1 MLVTLYKTLI
11 AIVFS
16 VISIYAPFLSN
27 VAQRDFVP
35 LDAEKVNLTFAT
47 ISDTH
52 MNENESRL
60 FLLKLG
66 LSDMHNAKHP
76 LDAFVLSGDI
86 THHAY
91 EEHWSML
98 KKGFDS
104 YSPAENIILSI
115 GNHDTWGGDYGVR
128 VGLSHERFFR
138 YSKEIANRDIS
149 KVYYSTKINGY
160 TFIVL
165 GSEDDGEN
173 AYISE
178 TQLAWLGSEL
188 EKAAA
193 DNLPIFVVLHQ
204 PINLT
209 HGLPDTWGIGEPTEF
224 KGGIGVQSAQVEA
237 LLQQYKNIFYI
248 SGHIHNSVTNAQ
260 TSLLYGYESV
270 ETYGNITSVNLPAYS
285 LTRSHLETGKGLG
298 FVFEA
303 YDDEVVI
310 RTRSFT
316 NSIWIPQYTYTVP
329 LT

>member
-1 MLVTLYKTLI
+1 MLVSFYKIFLAVLFS
-11 AIVFS
+11 AINIF
-16 VISIYAPFLSN
+16 APFLSAGEQT
-27 VAQRDFVP
+27 VFVP
-35 LDAEKVNLTFAT
+35 LDEENVNLTFAT

-52 MNENESRL
+52 MNEDESRL

-66 LSDMHNAKHP
+66 LSDMQNAEHP
-76 LDAFVLSGDI
+76 LDAFVLSGDV

-98 KKGFDS
+98 KKGFDE
-104 YSPAENIILSI
+104 YTPAENILFSI

-173 AYISE
+173 AYISD
-178 TQLAWLGSEL
+178 TQLTWLQTEL
-188 EKAAA
+188 EAAA
-193 DNLPIFVVLHQ
+193 TDNLPIFVVLHQ

-224 KGGIGVQSAQVEA
+224 KGGIGAQSAQVEA
-237 LLQQYKNIFYI
+237 ILQQYKNVFYI
-248 SGHIHNSVTNAQ
+248 SGHIHNNLSNAA
-260 TSLLYGYESV
+260 TAPFLGYESV

-285 LTRSHLETGKGLG
+285 FTKNRTELQKGLG
-298 FVFEA
+298 FVFEV
-303 YDDEVVI
+303 YDEEVVI

-316 NSIWIPQYTYTVP
+316 NGVWYPNYTYTIP
-329 LT
+329 IK

>member
-1 MLVTLYKTLI
+1 MLVTFYKTFI
-11 AIVFS
+11 AIIFSAINVF
-16 VISIYAPFLSN
+16 APFLSN
-27 VAQRDFVP
+27 VIQTDFVP

-47 ISDTH
+47 ISDVH
-52 MNENESRL
+52 MNEDESRL
-60 FLLKLG
+60 FLLNLG
-66 LSDMHNAKHP
+66 LSDMHNAEHP

-104 YSPAENIILSI
+104 YSPAENILFSL

-138 YSKEIANRDIS
+138 YSKEIADRDIS

-178 TQLAWLGSEL
+178 TQLKWLESEL

-224 KGGIGVQSAQVEA
+224 KGGIGIQSAQVEA
-237 LLQQYKNIFYI
+237 LLQQYKNVFYI

-260 TSLLYGYESV
+260 TALLYGYESV
-270 ETYGNITSVNLPAYS
+270 ETYGNIISVNLPAYS
-285 LTRSHLETGKGLG
+285 FTRTHNEAKKGLG
-298 FVFEA
+298 FVFEV

-316 NSIWIPQYTYTVP
+316 NGLWYPQYTYTIP

>member
-1 MLVTLYKTLI
+1 MLVIFYKTLI
-11 AIVFS
+11 TVIFSAISVF
-16 VISIYAPFLSN
+16 VPFLSN
-27 VAQRDFVP
+27 VVQTDLVP
-35 LDAEKVNLTFAT
+35 LDAENVNLTFAA

-52 MNENESRL
+52 MNEDESRL

-66 LSDMHNAKHP
+66 LCDMHNAKRP

-98 KKGFDS
+98 KKGFDA
-104 YSPAENIILSI
+104 YSPAENIIFSI

-138 YSKEIANRDIS
+138 YSKEIGNRDIS

-178 TQLAWLGSEL
+178 AQLTWLESEL

-209 HGLPDTWGIGEPTEF
+209 HGLPDSWGIGEPTEF
-224 KGGIGVQSAQVEA
+224 KGGIGAQSAHVEA
-237 LLQQYKNIFYI
+237 LLQQHKNIFYI
-248 SGHIHNSVTNAQ
+248 SGHIHNDVANAQ
-260 TSLLYGYESV
+260 TAELSGYESV

-285 LTRSHLETGKGLG
+285 FSRSHGETAKGRG
-298 FVFEA
+298 FVFEV

-316 NSIWIPQYTYTVP
+316 NGLWYPQYTYTIP
-329 LT
+329 IK